1 MLKVIFFLPD
11 STEDEI
17 KKRSINNSPLKITSM
32 QSQKSPS
39 KISQEQG
46 TLSALARAFAP
57 KETESPKKKETISQ
71 LFDNKKASFDLSD
84 DDEKS
89 LSIDALIDSAENMF
103 EEKKKNE
110 TIKNIFKNTDSNS
123 PVKNIESSP
132 IKNYNSNTIKTSSVL
147 IDQFKTRSFSFEDDN
162 KSESIG
168 DLIATVDNIL
178 EKPKP
183 KNDQLSLSGMIKTE
197 LKNNPN
203 NFLSNSPAHSQ
214 TNTTQTTSSQNN
226 PNTSSSSNQTPS
238 LTNLLRNEIQQSR
251 AKQIAQ
257 LDAEENQLQEIE
269 LTNLNDQNKNA
280 SSVLIFKQENSPIKQ
295 SKFQLSNTS
304 KKNSF
309 NDSDDDFIQEDD
321 EDEDFDGQFEI
332 SKQNSSKVS
341 GTIGTAIGSIIGSS
355 SNNKFYKIQ
364 NTKQKTSFAN
374 IAVELYDKS
383 DAK

>member
-1 MLKVIFFLPD
+1 MGLSGMIKTELKNNPNNFL
-11 STEDEI
+11 
-17 KKRSINNSPLKITSM
+17 
-32 QSQKSPS
+32 
-39 KISQEQG
+39 
-46 TLSALARAFAP
+46 
-57 KETESPKKKETISQ
+57 
-71 LFDNKKASFDLSD
+71 
-84 DDEKS
+84 
-89 LSIDALIDSAENMF
+89 
-103 EEKKKNE
+103 
-110 TIKNIFKNTDSNS
+110 SNS
-123 PVKNIESSP
+123 PQKAE
-132 IKNYNSNTIKTSSVL
+132 
-147 IDQFKTRSFSFEDDN
+147 QM
-162 KSESIG
+162 G
-168 DLIATVDNIL
+168 
-178 EKPKP
+178 
-183 KNDQLSLSGMIKTE
+183 LSGMIKTE